1 MLFPLELSNKA
12 PAEKY
17 ESTNKAYEK
26 RKNVEIYADH
36 CPGTANET
44 RKAIIWGKARNT
56 IALGRFRNRI

>member
-26 RKNVEIYADH
+26 RKNVEIYAEH
-36 CPGTANET
+36 CPGTAGEA
-44 RKAIIWGKARNT
+44 RKAII
-56 IALGRFRNRI
+56 

>member
-26 RKNVEIYADH
+26 RKNVEIYANH
-36 CPGTANET
+36 CPGTAGEA
-44 RKAIIWGKARNT
+44 RKAIILGEDEII
-56 IALGRFRNRI
+56 IALG